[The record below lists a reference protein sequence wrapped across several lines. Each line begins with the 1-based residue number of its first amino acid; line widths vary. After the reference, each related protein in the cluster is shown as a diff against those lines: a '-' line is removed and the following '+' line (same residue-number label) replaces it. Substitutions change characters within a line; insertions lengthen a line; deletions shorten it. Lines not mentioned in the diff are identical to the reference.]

1 MNDWVSE
8 WMNGIEWNRSE
19 WLVKLKKNYKNK
31 YERVSE
37 WEEIEKNT
45 KFIQLY
51 GCSLWTQI
59 DKYFKEKNIHTN

>member
-1 MNDWVSE
+1 MKQTKRTNEWMTEWMNE

-37 WEEIEKNT
+37 WEEIEK
-45 KFIQLY
+45 IQNLFNFMAAVY
-51 GCSLWTQI
+51 EH
-59 DKYFKEKNIHTN
+59 K